1 MGGRQR
7 RPRCAAWRRTRC
19 RMKPG
24 MHCPAPGTAQA
35 RCCAPVG
42 PPLCESESGAAQR
55 APAGRAGAGRR
66 PLCSAQSAGSC
77 SCPSRPASSAPRTAS
92 RWAASGPPAWS
103 PPPGHRHHRLVT
115 TAWSPPP
122 PPGHRHRCSSG
133 APRAAQHAWPEHK
146 RAHKPG
152 PGSWLFCTKRG
163 QARSIAMPEFRW
175 TGPLRP
181 APISPRRPV
190 RSLASGAG
198 ATLPS
203 SPGQSPSALARLTCA
218 VALGPRR
225 CPLACPC
232 QTMRRRRPRPAS
244 WRTSSSA

>member
-1 MGGRQR
+1 VGGRQR

-122 PPGHRHRCSSG
+122 PPGHHRLVTATTAWS
-133 APRAAQHAWPEHK
+133 PPPLLERRAAR
-146 RAHKPG
+146 RAARLAGAQAGAQAGPRQLAVLHEAG
-152 PGSWLFCTKRG
+152 PGAQHRD
-163 QARSIAMPEFRW
+163 A
-175 TGPLRP
+175 
-181 APISPRRPV
+181 
-190 RSLASGAG
+190 
-198 ATLPS
+198 
-203 SPGQSPSALARLTCA
+203 
-218 VALGPRR
+218 
-225 CPLACPC
+225 
-232 QTMRRRRPRPAS
+232 
-244 WRTSSSA
+244 